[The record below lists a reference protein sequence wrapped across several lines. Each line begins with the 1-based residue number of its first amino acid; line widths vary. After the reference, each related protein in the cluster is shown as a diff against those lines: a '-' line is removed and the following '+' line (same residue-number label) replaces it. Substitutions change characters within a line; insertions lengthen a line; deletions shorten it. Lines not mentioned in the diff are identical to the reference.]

1 MSTWINDNTG
11 ETVGFHL
18 PNTLVGDPEKE
29 VQLPYLVSQSLTIS
43 SNKASATVAAT
54 ENLLKVGSANL
65 AAACTLTLTNKLPV
79 GAKVYVVFKC
89 GGTKY
94 DVTVK
99 DGEDTVATI
108 TGVAS
113 STNLASFLWD
123 GTSFLKI

>member
-1 MSTWINDNTG
+1 MSTWINDETG

-18 PNTLVGDPEKE
+18 PSFLVGDPKKE
-29 VQLPYLVSQSLTIS
+29 VQLPYLVAQNLTIS

-99 DGEDTVATI
+99 VGEDTVATI